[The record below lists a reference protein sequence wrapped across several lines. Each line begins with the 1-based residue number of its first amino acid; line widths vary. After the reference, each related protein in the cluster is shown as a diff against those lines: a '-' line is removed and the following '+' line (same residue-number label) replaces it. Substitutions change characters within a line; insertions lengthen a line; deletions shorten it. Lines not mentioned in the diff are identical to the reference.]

1 MRAIAIRNGKNAGG
15 FWVCARVM
23 LCSFRLWFEREK
35 NTHMGV
41 GVGEILG
48 SSGRLWR
55 GGCFGSCCFEFYCNL
70 LGLRR
75 LLYAPKKRKTKIK
88 IK

>member
-1 MRAIAIRNGKNAGG
+1 M
-15 FWVCARVM
+15 
-23 LCSFRLWFEREK
+23 
-35 NTHMGV
+35 

-55 GGCFGSCCFEFYCNL
+55 EGGCFGSCCFEFYCNL

-75 LLYAPKKRKTKIK
+75 LVYAPEKQKTKIK